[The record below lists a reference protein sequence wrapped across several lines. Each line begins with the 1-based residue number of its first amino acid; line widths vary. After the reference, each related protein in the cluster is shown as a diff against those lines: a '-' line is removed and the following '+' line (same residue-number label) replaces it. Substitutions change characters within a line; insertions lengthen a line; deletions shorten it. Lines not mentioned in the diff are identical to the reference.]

1 MSRGKTLGWLIGVG
15 ALSALVSGSLVAGLA
30 RQESAVPVSKAAGAV
45 VAQLGDNALLRSSE
59 LRQRL
64 QALPADSLSA
74 VVRDRALLEQWLK
87 ERLVERA
94 LVNEALARD
103 WPQRDTVAAALRQA
117 TEQLV
122 LQDYLATLSEPPA
135 DYPPATML
143 QQAYDRAA
151 PELVAP
157 DLYHLQQIFVA
168 VAGETGRQAAQQR
181 ASALA
186 ERARRTPAAFAD
198 LAQSASDNPDI
209 DTGLVPLSRLLPAV
223 REQVAALS
231 PGEIAGPIRSEA
243 GLHVLK
249 LVAREPAR
257 QLSLEEVLPQ
267 LREALRQQYRRDQ
280 ITGYV
285 DTLLARTS
293 LNIDGAAL
301 TQVVDSLR

>member
-30 RQESAVPVSKAAGAV
+30 RQESAAPVSKAAGAI
-45 VAQLGDNALLRSSE
+45 VAQLGDNALLHSSE

-117 TEQLV
+117 TEHLV

-157 DLYHLQQIFVA
+157 DLYHLQ
-168 VAGETGRQAAQQR
+168 
-181 ASALA
+181 
-186 ERARRTPAAFAD
+186 
-198 LAQSASDNPDI
+198 
-209 DTGLVPLSRLLPAV
+209 
-223 REQVAALS
+223 
-231 PGEIAGPIRSEA
+231 
-243 GLHVLK
+243 
-249 LVAREPAR
+249 
-257 QLSLEEVLPQ
+257 
-267 LREALRQQYRRDQ
+267 
-280 ITGYV
+280 
-285 DTLLARTS
+285 
-293 LNIDGAAL
+293 
-301 TQVVDSLR
+301 